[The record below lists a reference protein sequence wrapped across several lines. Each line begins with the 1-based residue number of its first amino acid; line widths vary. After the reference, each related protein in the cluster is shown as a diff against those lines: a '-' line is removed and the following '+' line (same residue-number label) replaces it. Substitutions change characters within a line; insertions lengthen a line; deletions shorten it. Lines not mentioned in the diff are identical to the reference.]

1 MEVSQ
6 KYQLPAPVLTQV
18 ISMIFID
25 QLPIF
30 HVFEKVL
37 TVFISISA
45 IASDM

>member
-6 KYQLPAPVLTQV
+6 KYQNPAAALTQG

-30 HVFEKVL
+30 HVFGKVL
-37 TVFISISA
+37 TVFI
-45 IASDM
+45 